1 MSFCRLPIL
10 NKLILFFVTSFIFGC
25 SFHYDQGL
33 QLEQEE
39 RWAEAAIEY
48 RIALVENP
56 EDTEIREALKRMN
69 IHVAQENFEM
79 YQQYL
84 KQLNITKLTADWRLP
99 CLKIRN
105 LLKRVQKCGIGGIY

>member
-56 EDTEIREALKRMN
+56 EDTEIREA
-69 IHVAQENFEM
+69 
-79 YQQYL
+79 
-84 KQLNITKLTADWRLP
+84 
-99 CLKIRN
+99 
-105 LLKRVQKCGIGGIY
+105 

>member
-10 NKLILFFVTSFIFGC
+10 NKLILFFVTAFIFGC

-48 RIALVENP
+48 RIALVE
-56 EDTEIREALKRMN
+56 IRMTRK
-69 IHVAQENFEM
+69 
-79 YQQYL
+79 
-84 KQLNITKLTADWRLP
+84 
-99 CLKIRN
+99 
-105 LLKRVQKCGIGGIY
+105 

>member
-10 NKLILFFVTSFIFGC
+10 NKLTLFFVTSFIFGC

-48 RIALVENP
+48 RIA
-56 EDTEIREALKRMN
+56 
-69 IHVAQENFEM
+69 
-79 YQQYL
+79 
-84 KQLNITKLTADWRLP
+84 
-99 CLKIRN
+99 
-105 LLKRVQKCGIGGIY
+105 

>member
-1 MSFCRLPIL
+1 MSFCRLHIL

-33 QLEQEE
+33 QLEQEK

-69 IHVAQENFEM
+69 IHVAQENFEIISSI
-79 YQQYL
+79 L
-84 KQLNITKLTADWRLP
+84 SSVNITKLTADWRLP
-99 CLKIRN
+99 SLKIRN
-105 LLKRVQKCGIGGIY
+105 MLKLVQKCGIGGIY